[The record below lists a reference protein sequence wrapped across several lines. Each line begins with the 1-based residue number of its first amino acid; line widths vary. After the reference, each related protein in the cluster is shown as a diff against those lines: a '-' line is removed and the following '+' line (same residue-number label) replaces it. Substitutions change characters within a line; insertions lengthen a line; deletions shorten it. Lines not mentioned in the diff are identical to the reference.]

1 MWFDGVG
8 DRGVRRLNLSGT
20 VRGCCWRRRREGCSP
35 PTRAASSWAKS
46 RRLTRVGQRSNP
58 EGRRDLVNPGCIVVG
73 EVAQALDG
81 SLGLV
86 HAFAGPGHSL
96 RSAEGES

>member
-1 MWFDGVG
+1 MSFDGVG
-8 DRGVRRLNLSGT
+8 DRGVERLNLLGT
-20 VRGCCWRRRREGCSP
+20 LRGCCWRRSRYEGCAP

-46 RRLTRVGQRSNP
+46 RRLPLVGQRSNP
-58 EGRRDLVNPGCIVVG
+58 EERRNLVGGDRIVVG

-86 HAFAGPGHSL
+86 HAFAGPGQPP
-96 RSAEGES
+96 RGRE